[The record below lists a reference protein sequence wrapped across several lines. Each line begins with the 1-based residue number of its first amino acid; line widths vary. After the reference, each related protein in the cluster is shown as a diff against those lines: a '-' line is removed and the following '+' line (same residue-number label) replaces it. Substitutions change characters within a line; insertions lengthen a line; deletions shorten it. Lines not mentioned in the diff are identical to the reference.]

1 MIDQLVTLVGALREE
16 LEQYGEMLALLDR
29 QQQQVIA
36 RAADEV
42 FQSIGLIK
50 SQGIAIQTARERR
63 EDCRE
68 MVAECL
74 DRNPETPFA
83 ELIPLLPADYQPLV
97 KALVQENNEL
107 LVRVRQRA
115 RQNHLL
121 LSRSLELMQGLINSL
136 FPGRETRTYNDQ
148 GEVRTKTAVSTA
160 LYEAVG

>member
-1 MIDQLVTLVGALREE
+1 MIESIVILVSALREE

-50 SQGIAIQTARERR
+50 SQGVAIQTARARR
-63 EDCRE
+63 EVCRAS
-68 MVAECL
+68 VAKDLLQSEHA
-74 DRNPETPFA
+74 PFA
-83 ELIPLLPADYQPLV
+83 DLIPLLPADYQPLM
-97 KALVQENNEL
+97 KALVEENNEL

-121 LSRSLELMQGLINSL
+121 LSRSMELMQGLINTL
-136 FPGRETRTYNDQ
+136 FPARETRVYN
-148 GEVRTKTAVSTA
+148 GLGVMNVHGLRTRAV
-160 LYEAVG
+160 YEAVG

>member
-1 MIDQLVTLVGALREE
+1 MIDHLVTMVGALRDE

-50 SQGIAIQTARERR
+50 SQGIAIQTARARR
-63 EDCRE
+63 EECRE
-68 MVAECL
+68 RVAEWL
-74 DRNPETPFA
+74 KRNPETPFA
-83 ELIPLLPADYQPLV
+83 ELIPLLPADYQPLL

-136 FPGRETRTYNDQ
+136 FPGRETRTYNEQ
-148 GEVRTKTAVSTA
+148 GSVHTQPVSATA

>member
-1 MIDQLVTLVGALREE
+1 MTDHLVTMVGALRDE

-42 FQSIGLIK
+42 FQSIGLVK
-50 SQGIAIQTARERR
+50 SQGIAIQTARARR
-63 EDCRE
+63 EDCRAE
-68 MVAECL
+68 VAESLQCDL
-74 DRNPETPFA
+74 DTPFA
-83 ELIPLLPADYQPLV
+83 ELIPLLPVDYQPLLR
-97 KALVQENNEL
+97 ALVQENNEL

-121 LSRSLELMQGLINSL
+121 LSRSMELMQGVINSL
-136 FPGRETRTYNDQ
+136 FPGRETRTYNDH
-148 GEVRTKTAVSTA
+148 GGMHHKPVAATA